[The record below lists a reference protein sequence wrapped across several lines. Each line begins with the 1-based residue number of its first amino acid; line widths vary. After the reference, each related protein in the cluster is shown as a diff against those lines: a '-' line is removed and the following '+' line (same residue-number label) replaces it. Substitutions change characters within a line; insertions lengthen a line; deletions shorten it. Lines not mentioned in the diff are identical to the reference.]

1 MSGFGLEPVNGPA
14 PPVVPAVPAAE
25 TPTLNSL
32 LSLAVGVVV
41 VASLYVGR
49 EVLVPI
55 VLAALLSFVL
65 APLVRVLKRL
75 WLGRVASVLI
85 AVLAAVG
92 VIVVLGGLIGTQI
105 ASLAQDIPQYR
116 STITRKVGAVQGFAA
131 KELTTLLRNYARGMQ
146 GVTASSPTPAPTDP
160 LTGQK
165 TIKPLP
171 VQVETAAPTP
181 FAVAQAVLAPIMGPL
196 ATVGII
202 FLVAI
207 FLLLQQED
215 LRDRMIRLFGSGDL
229 HRTTAAIDDAANRLS
244 RYFLTQLAINAG
256 FGVVIGV
263 GLMFIGVPSPALW
276 GVIAALMRFVPYVGS
291 LISVTAP
298 VLLAA
303 AVDPGWSMMIY
314 TGALFFVAETIVGQA
329 IEPMA
334 YGNSTGL
341 SPFAIIVAA
350 IFWSWLWGPIG
361 LILSTPITL
370 CLVVLGRH
378 VDRLEFL
385 DVLLGDRPALTPV
398 ESFYQRMLAG
408 DPDEAQAQAETLLRE
423 RALSSYYDDV
433 ALKGLRLAAVDAE
446 RGVLGPERLRVLGA
460 AMDGLIDELDA
471 YEDREPNE
479 TDKQEQVAGES
490 LAERRV
496 PKHRPPEAR
505 GTEEWPE
512 QWREGVPVLCIAGRG
527 PLDGAATRMLSQLLG
542 KHGIVSRVAA
552 HEEAS
557 RANIGSL
564 DPTGVAMVC
573 VTYLSVTGA
582 PSNLRYLIARLRRR
596 FPGAPLLVGLWGEG
610 DPVFADPALRGMIGA
625 DVYVQTLRGAVQACL
640 DVAGAAAPVASAAA

>member
-1 MSGFGLEPVNGPA
+1 LEPA
-14 PPVVPAVPAAE
+14 PPALPAGAQPVGPAVAPAE

-41 VASLYVGR
+41 VGSLYVGR
-49 EVLVPI
+49 DVLVPI
-55 VLAALLSFVL
+55 TLAALLSFVL
-65 APLVRVLKRL
+65 APLVRGLKRL

-92 VIVVLGGLIGTQI
+92 VIVVLGGLIGAQI

-131 KELTTLLRNYARGMQ
+131 KELTALLRSYARGMQ
-146 GVTASSPTPAPTDP
+146 GVSASSPTPPPTDP
-160 LTGQK
+160 LTGQR

-171 VQVETAAPTP
+171 VQIETAAPTP
-181 FAVAQAVLAPIMGPL
+181 FAVAQAVLSPILAPL

-229 HRTTAAIDDAANRLS
+229 HRTTAAIDDAAQRLS

-303 AVDPGWSMMIY
+303 AVDPGWSMMIL
-314 TGALFFVAETIVGQA
+314 TGALFFVSETIVGQA
-329 IEPMA
+329 VEPMA

-398 ESFYQRMLAG
+398 ESFYQRMLAN

-433 ALKGLRLAAVDAE
+433 ALRGLRLAAVDAE
-446 RGVLGPERLRVLGA
+446 RGVLGPEKLRVLGA
-460 AMDGLIDELDA
+460 AMDGLIEELDA
-471 YEDREPNE
+471 FEDREPGE
-479 TDKQEQVAGES
+479 AEKELAVAGES

-505 GTEEWPE
+505 GMEDWPAS
-512 QWREGVPVLCIAGRG
+512 WREGVPVLCIAGRG
-527 PLDGAATRMLSQLLG
+527 PLDGTATRMLSQLLG

-557 RANIGSL
+557 RSNIGSL

-573 VTYLSVTGA
+573 VTYLSVSGA
-582 PSNLRYLIARLRRR
+582 PSHLRYLIARLRRR
-596 FPGAPLLVGLWGEG
+596 FVGAALVVGLWGED
-610 DPVFADPALRGMIGA
+610 DPVFGDAALRAVIGA
-625 DVYVQTLRGAVQACL
+625 DVYVPTLRDAVQACL
-640 DVAGAAAPVASAAA
+640 DAAAAAPASVAA